1 MKKNTCEILFCV
13 VMRNFK
19 EITRRVTGH
28 ERYYYQVLPIDRFYR
43 KDLVTEN
50 NSLLL
55 PTWMVRK
62 FNNIIL
68 KSESSCSNTLWAV
81 AP

>member
-19 EITRRVTGH
+19 EITGRVTHH
-28 ERYYYQVLPIDRFYR
+28 EIYYYQVLPIDRFYR
-43 KDLVTEN
+43 KDLGPEN

-55 PTWMVRK
+55 PT
-62 FNNIIL
+62 
-68 KSESSCSNTLWAV
+68 
-81 AP
+81 